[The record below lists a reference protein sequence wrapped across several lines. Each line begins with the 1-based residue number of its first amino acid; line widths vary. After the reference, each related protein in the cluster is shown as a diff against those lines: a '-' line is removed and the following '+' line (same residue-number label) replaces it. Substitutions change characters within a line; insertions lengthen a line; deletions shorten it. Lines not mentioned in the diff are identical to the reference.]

1 MNKQVVLGFS
11 GGLDTSF
18 CVEWLKEEGFDEVVC
33 VTLDIGQEVDS
44 STVRSKAEKLGV
56 KTIKVIDGK
65 ENFVHFFLMP
75 ALKANALYQNVY
87 PLATA
92 LSRPYIGKVIA
103 DVAMEMG
110 IRYVA
115 HGCTGKGNDQVR
127 IEMAIRSIMPDA
139 EILGPVRDNNFSRD
153 YEIEYLRSRNIDLSF
168 TKENSYSIDQN
179 LWGRSICAGIL
190 EDISVTPP
198 EEVYEWT
205 RSIDK
210 CPEDAEEIEIEFAS
224 GVPVRLNNKM
234 LRPSSIIEKLNEI
247 GGTHGIGRIDHI
259 EDRLVGIKS
268 REIYEAPAA
277 LILIRAHQAL
287 EALTLSRSSLDFK
300 RLVEDEYARL
310 IYLGDWFSLHHMNLL
325 AYLQNNQVVVDG
337 VIRLKLHKGNCI
349 VVGRRSDLA
358 LYQKTLAT
366 YGEES
371 EFDQRA
377 AAQFIKFLGMES
389 SIQSKIQKLNFDKEL
404 HQLPAS

>member
-1 MNKQVVLGFS
+1 MSKQVVLGFS

-205 RSIDK
+205 RSIDE

-224 GVPVRLNNKM
+224 GVPVRLNNKT
-234 LRPSSIIEKLNEI
+234 LRPLSIIEKLNEI

-349 VVGRRSDLA
+349 VIGRRSDLA

-389 SIQSKIQKLNFDKEL
+389 SIQSKIQKLNFDKRLSEN
-404 HQLPAS
+404 P

>member
-1 MNKQVVLGFS
+1 MSKQVVLGFS

-127 IEMAIRSIMPDA
+127 LEMAIRSIMPDA

-205 RSIDK
+205 RSIDE

-224 GVPVRLNNKM
+224 GVPVRLNNKT
-234 LRPSSIIEKLNEI
+234 LRPLSIIEKLNEI

-349 VVGRRSDLA
+349 VIGRRSDLA

-389 SIQSKIQKLNFDKEL
+389 SIQSKIQKLNFDKRLSEN
-404 HQLPAS
+404 P

>member
-1 MNKQVVLGFS
+1 MSKQVVLGFS

-18 CVEWLKEEGFDEVVC
+18 CVEWLKEEGFDEVIC

-44 STVRSKAEKLGV
+44 STVISKAEKLGV

-224 GVPVRLNNKM
+224 GVPVRLNNKT
-234 LRPSSIIEKLNEI
+234 LRPLSIIEKLNEI

>member
-1 MNKQVVLGFS
+1 MYLG
-11 GGLDTSF
+11 
-18 CVEWLKEEGFDEVVC
+18 
-33 VTLDIGQEVDS
+33 
-44 STVRSKAEKLGV
+44 
-56 KTIKVIDGK
+56 
-65 ENFVHFFLMP
+65 
-75 ALKANALYQNVY
+75 
-87 PLATA
+87 
-92 LSRPYIGKVIA
+92 RPYIGKVIA

-205 RSIDK
+205 RSIDE

-224 GVPVRLNNKM
+224 GVPVRLNNKT
-234 LRPSSIIEKLNEI
+234 LRPLSIIEKLNEI

-349 VVGRRSDLA
+349 VIGRRSDLA

-389 SIQSKIQKLNFDKEL
+389 SIQSKIQKLNFDKRLSEN
-404 HQLPAS
+404 P